1 MLEKRKKAFKF
12 LCSNNYLNTIIV
24 GDTFWSKTKSAFI
37 SIVDFFSGARHTRI
51 VNIFLFQVLTV
62 FIILFGTVSGI
73 KNILRQNAYNK
84 ANVGVYTNK
93 VTFTSNNSV
102 GQVGQLNLSKDK
114 KTAYI
119 PITFA
124 DNISS
129 VVDDY
134 HLLVFS
140 DTGSTSYKNLKMNMI
155 LYPYGN
161 QMILSVT
168 NDKPFENDVEHYI
181 LVSQKAAPT
190 LVKNK
195 SDLDEIFA
203 KTNNIDI
210 KLNLGVNKNQGEII
224 KKNVN
229 SYSNLYSKLFVQNL
243 LKNKQ
248 KSEID
253 FNKKMNDDVKKYNES
268 VLQLSNMGYKLPDNY
283 KVNGFMTDFW
293 SSYDKSNMLMANL
306 LTYESEKNYTFDEL
320 ISSLGFTSRKQ
331 IVDFYNSANSESAI
345 NQSQLD
351 DSGNPTTAS
360 NTFYTKFQN
369 TQGQQ
374 NFAPAYLKDN
384 AGKTVDI
391 GNNTSSNPVAT
402 QINLSDEVDGK
413 QVQKILEDMTNEV
426 TDFQNLNLQEYQSVL
441 MPTINS
447 LYMSTLADGTDGVK
461 GLANSQVTKPYICKQ
476 STMLVQGQ
484 DIQRDINKIWKKK

>member
-1 MLEKRKKAFKF
+1 
-12 LCSNNYLNTIIV
+12 
-24 GDTFWSKTKSAFI
+24 
-37 SIVDFFSGARHTRI
+37 
-51 VNIFLFQVLTV
+51 
-62 FIILFGTVSGI
+62 
-73 KNILRQNAYNK
+73 
-84 ANVGVYTNK
+84 
-93 VTFTSNNSV
+93 
-102 GQVGQLNLSKDK
+102 
-114 KTAYI
+114 
-119 PITFA
+119 
-124 DNISS
+124 
-129 VVDDY
+129 
-134 HLLVFS
+134 
-140 DTGSTSYKNLKMNMI
+140 
-155 LYPYGN
+155 
-161 QMILSVT
+161 
-168 NDKPFENDVEHYI
+168 
-181 LVSQKAAPT
+181 
-190 LVKNK
+190 
-195 SDLDEIFA
+195 
-203 KTNNIDI
+203 
-210 KLNLGVNKNQGEII
+210 
-224 KKNVN
+224 
-229 SYSNLYSKLFVQNL
+229 
-243 LKNKQ
+243 
-248 KSEID
+248 
-253 FNKKMNDDVKKYNES
+253 MNDDVKKYNES

-426 TDFQNLNLQEYQSVL
+426 TDYQNLNLQEYQSVL